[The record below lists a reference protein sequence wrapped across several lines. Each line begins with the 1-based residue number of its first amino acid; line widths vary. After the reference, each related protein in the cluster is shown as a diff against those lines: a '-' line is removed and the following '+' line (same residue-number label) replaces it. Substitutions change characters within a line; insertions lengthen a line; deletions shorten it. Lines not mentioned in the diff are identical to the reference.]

1 MGALA
6 PEGMSNIVSNLP
18 WLIPEYRVPKTT
30 SHPIPAQRL
39 TGNQPSQPSV
49 LLLPS
54 VAEDYFFAAAFF
66 AAIFTGGV
74 RGTAFTALSST
85 AVSLATGLTAPAG
98 ISVVVTVLPSSVP
111 LYTRMRDGSMPF
123 SVTR

>member
-6 PEGMSNIVSNLP
+6 PEGMSNAGSYLP

-49 LLLPS
+49 LLLSS
-54 VAEDYFFAAAFF
+54 VDEGYFFAAAFF
-66 AAIFTGGV
+66 AAFFTGV

-98 ISVVVTVLPSSVP
+98 ISVVVTVLLSSVP
-111 LYTRMRDGSMPF
+111 
-123 SVTR
+123 V